1 MLYVSQLQG
10 KQVWDAWGQAVG
22 YCKDIL
28 VGDMEQ
34 PFPPLRALAL
44 RNGGSAPEF
53 VAAEQVSGLYPS
65 IILTVP
71 RAEVKA
77 FSPRGDELWLL
88 DRVLDRQ
95 IVDTDG
101 RRVVRVND
109 LQIARVRDRFCLT
122 GVDVGGLGLLRR
134 LGLER
139 PVCSLL
145 RLARCS
151 PSEGVIPWEDVAPLH
166 REDPIRLRVS
176 RNRISQL
183 PPADIAA
190 ILYELDRKTGQA
202 LITSLDNETL
212 ADAMEEIPADM
223 QVAVLSQ
230 LKPERAA
237 DVLESMAPD
246 EAADLLADLPSQTS
260 EQLLDLMED
269 EDSEDVRLLLDYP
282 EDTAGGI
289 MTTEYAAVPI
299 GLTVGETLN
308 HLRRSDEAQDDEA
321 IYYVY
326 VMDDKRHLR
335 GVISLRDLIM
345 APADVRLDDQI
356 HHHPVTVRPLTPQR
370 QVAYLVAKYNLLSL
384 PVVNEDGVM
393 LGIVTVDDALDAV
406 LPTAWK
412 KRLPRFF

>member
-1 MLYVSQLQG
+1 M
-10 KQVWDAWGQAVG
+10 
-22 YCKDIL
+22 
-28 VGDMEQ
+28 
-34 PFPPLRALAL
+34 
-44 RNGGSAPEF
+44 
-53 VAAEQVSGLYPS
+53 
-65 IILTVP
+65 
-71 RAEVKA
+71 
-77 FSPRGDELWLL
+77 
-88 DRVLDRQ
+88 
-95 IVDTDG
+95 
-101 RRVVRVND
+101 
-109 LQIARVRDRFCLT
+109 
-122 GVDVGGLGLLRR
+122 
-134 LGLER
+134 
-139 PVCSLL
+139 
-145 RLARCS
+145 
-151 PSEGVIPWEDVAPLH
+151 
-166 REDPIRLRVS
+166 
-176 RNRISQL
+176 
-183 PPADIAA
+183 PAGTA
-190 ILYELDRKTGQA
+190 T
-202 LITSLDNETL
+202 
-212 ADAMEEIPADM
+212 P
-223 QVAVLSQ
+223 
-230 LKPERAA
+230 
-237 DVLESMAPD
+237 
-246 EAADLLADLPSQTS
+246 LADLPSQTS

-299 GLTVGETLN
+299 GLTVGDALN
-308 HLRRSDEAQDDEA
+308 HLRHSDEAQDDEA

>member
-1 MLYVSQLQG
+1 MLYVSQLQK

-22 YCKDIL
+22 TCKDIL
-28 VGDMEQ
+28 VGDVEQ

-44 RNGGSAPEF
+44 QDGGSAPEF
-53 VAAEQVSGLYPS
+53 VAAEQISALYPS
-65 IILTVP
+65 IVLTVP
-71 RAEVKA
+71 RSEVKP
-77 FSPRGDELWLL
+77 FSPRGDELWLM

-139 PVCSLL
+139 PVCSVL
-145 RLARCS
+145 RLARYS
-151 PSEGVIPWEDVAPLH
+151 PSESVIPWEDVAPLH

-183 PPADIAA
+183 PPADLAV
-190 ILYELDRKTGQA
+190 ILNELDRKTGQA

-212 ADAMEEIPADM
+212 ADAMEEIPSDM

-246 EAADLLADLPSQTS
+246 EAADLLADLPSRTS

-308 HLRRSDEAQDDEA
+308 HLRRSDEAQDDET

-326 VMDDKRHLR
+326 VLDDERHLR

-345 APADVRLDDQI
+345 APSDVPLDSII
-356 HHHPVTVRPLTPQR
+356 HHHPVTARALTPQR
-370 QVAYLVAKYNLLSL
+370 QVAYLVAKYNLLAL
-384 PVVNEDGVM
+384 PVVDEKGVM
-393 LGIVTVDDALDAV
+393 LGIVTVDDAIDAV